1 MVKCSLN
8 SHAEMDERD
17 SDSHDA
23 VRDNLLKDYGEE
35 NGVFAPI
42 LYRRKK
48 TKISINGTKI
58 CMIINGILLA
68 SIVVLLG
75 AAIYT
80 FRHRPPRTRSFP
92 DYDPVSGIESIESL
106 SEPKAGSQWKDCG
119 ASPEEAQEKGC
130 KYDVVLVAW
139 VHADCFDGELMESY
153 LSEVD
158 YPFWL
163 DRALQQP
170 TTLEEVRKGV
180 HPVVFSNQEF
190 HMAHCAY
197 FLEMSIRGFRNRD
210 VWDNTTL
217 DMEHTEHCARTV
229 RDHWLPEM
237 GYSPLHM
244 VWHSCGRP

>member
-1 MVKCSLN
+1 
-8 SHAEMDERD
+8 MDGED
-17 SDSHDA
+17 CNSHDA
-23 VRDNLLKDYGEE
+23 VKDNLLRDYQEE
-35 NGVFAPI
+35 NGVFDPI
-42 LYRRKK
+42 LYRKKK
-48 TKISINGTKI
+48 TKISVNGRTV
-58 CMIINGILLA
+58 CMIINGILLT

-75 AAIYT
+75 IVIYT
-80 FRHRPPRTRSFP
+80 FRHQSLRSCSLP
-92 DYDPVSGIESIESL
+92 EYRRVSEKENIKSL
-106 SEPKAGSQWKDCG
+106 SEPKGEPQWKDCG
-119 ASPEEAQEKGC
+119 TSRAEAQEKGC
-130 KYDVVLVAW
+130 RYDVILVAW
-139 VHADCFDGELMESY
+139 VHADCFDEELMESY

-163 DRALQQP
+163 DRALQQS
-170 TTLEEVRKGV
+170 TTLEEVRKGI

-197 FLEMSIRGFRNRD
+197 FLEMSIRGFRNRR

-217 DMEHTEHCARTV
+217 DMEHTEHCARTI

>member
-1 MVKCSLN
+1 
-8 SHAEMDERD
+8 MDDRD
-17 SDSHDA
+17 SSSHNAAKDSLL
-23 VRDNLLKDYGEE
+23 RDYRDE
-35 NGVFAPI
+35 NGVFDPI

-48 TKISINGTKI
+48 TKISINGTTI
-58 CMIINGILLA
+58 CMVINGILLT

-75 AAIYT
+75 AASYT
-80 FRHRPPRTRSFP
+80 CRHQSLRPPSLS
-92 DYDPVSGIESIESL
+92 DYRPVSGIEGIKSL
-106 SEPKAGSQWKDCG
+106 SELKAESHWEDCG
-119 ASPEEAQEKGC
+119 GSPEEAQAKSC

-139 VHADCFDGELMESY
+139 VPAECFDGELMESY

-170 TTLEEVRKGV
+170 TTLEEVRKGI

-197 FLEMSIRGFRNRD
+197 FLEMSIRGFRNSN

-217 DMEHTEHCARTV
+217 DMGHTKHCARTV